1 MSDKGSSTPARS
13 EEADEVNTQT
23 PEEITEE
30 TGEVNAQTQD
40 EITEEADEV
49 NTQTQDEIG
58 EEADED
64 QTQTQE
70 EIREESSEGN
80 NTQEE
85 NDEAEAQG
93 NAQEINEDD
102 DVAVKKLTEDSAR
115 QIFNEFK
122 TGNKS
127 KIILIGAT
135 GTGKTWMAKEIC
147 KVALKN
153 KWDEPIWISLDK
165 KHDKKSFEDTVAR
178 QFCLPTSADERE
190 EDFDENEKGKDKKV
204 DILKILHEKM
214 IDKLKETD
222 KDRFVLLVLDGQ
234 LEMDDEPEM
243 MHENQNEKK
252 KIENYIKEDIL
263 GLKDN
268 AADVEKLKVLIT
280 RRKSGD
286 GDKDE
291 GAMKLKLEPLSG
303 DDASKL
309 FRKHAHGKV
318 LFENYRMV
326 TEALEKNSWRPAEIL
341 MLVGTLNYFAKDNDR
356 ELKLA
361 LEVAAGGL
369 PQLLRYAYDRDCGN
383 SMIDCFWHS
392 WNFLRKHGGVNYNE
406 LITSWIME
414 GCLKRTNR
422 IDKAYVEGHAVLM
435 KLIEYN
441 MLKMQ
446 EDNIIVL
453 EGAALEME
461 EYCRRGFWGMGDP
474 GLASVLK
481 GIDPTCHEDIPRD
494 NVLDGITPADGMIRT
509 LCGHKKENMMSSLL
523 MDGSRLC
530 REVHE
535 AFFGIKES
543 LNLLAIFSPR
553 LKFSNE
559 LSISNPEK
567 LHVLMLRGSYLL
579 EDVEIVEKLTA
590 LTVLEISGSR
600 GCKVSL
606 PGNFFLVVSQLRS
619 LDFSGTGIKSLPDSF
634 SELTELR
641 RLILRDCHELEEL
654 PKLGKFKKLEL
665 IDLSGCKKFKKI
677 QEKSFRSLEKLKV
690 INFSHTQIEK
700 LPIVKTL
707 KNLSIIL
714 LKGCTELSG
723 MRLLKEVTSIKV
735 LDLSGATNIKEVM
748 YDGFQGAT
756 NLRELDLSE
765 TRIQYLPPDIG
776 HLQKLRLKKCD
787 LLRNLPALSG
797 HSRLEE
803 LDLSG
808 CTMLENLPDLS
819 ALEKLKILDL
829 RDTKLWS
836 EELVNSLSHIKDL
849 EIYPKAAA

>member
-13 EEADEVNTQT
+13 EEADEVDTQT

-30 TGEVNAQTQD
+30 AG
-40 EITEEADEV
+40 EV
-49 NTQTQDEIG
+49 NTQTQDEIV

-70 EIREESSEGN
+70 ETGEESSEGN
-80 NTQEE
+80 NTREE

-93 NAQEINEDD
+93 NAQNHSQGVAQEINEDD
-102 DVAVKKLTEDSAR
+102 DVDVKKLTEDSAR
-115 QIFNEFK
+115 QIFEQFK
-122 TGNKS
+122 NGNKS

-147 KVALKN
+147 KVALEN
-153 KWDEPIWISLDK
+153 KCDEPIWISLDK
-165 KHDKKSFEDTVAR
+165 KHDKKSFVDTVAR

-190 EDFDENEKGKDKKV
+190 EDFDENQKGKDKKV
-204 DILKILHEKM
+204 DILKNLHEKM
-214 IDKLKETD
+214 IDKLNEPD
-222 KDRFVLLVLDGQ
+222 EFVLLVLDGQ

-243 MHENQNEKK
+243 MHEDQNEKK
-252 KIENYIKEDIL
+252 KKKIEDFIKEDIL
-263 GLKDN
+263 GLKDKT
-268 AADVEKLKVLIT
+268 ADVKKLKFLIT

-286 GDKDE
+286 GDKDV

-303 DDASKL
+303 DDASRL
-309 FRKHAHGKV
+309 FRKHAHIKV
-318 LFENYRMV
+318 RLENYLMV
-326 TEALEKNSWRPAEIL
+326 LKALEQKSWRPAEIL
-341 MLVGTLNYFAKDNDR
+341 MLAGTLNYFAKDNDR
-356 ELKLA
+356 ELKPA
-361 LEVAAGGL
+361 LEAAAGGL
-369 PQLLRYAYDRDCGN
+369 PQLLRFAYDRDPGN

-453 EGAALEME
+453 EGATLEME
-461 EYCRRGFWGMGDP
+461 EYCRRGYWGTGDP

-481 GIDPTCHEDIPRD
+481 GIDPTCHEDIPRA
-494 NVLDGITPADGMIRT
+494 NVLDGITPADGMMRT

-553 LKFSNE
+553 LKSPDE

-567 LHVLMLRGSYLL
+567 LLVLMLRGSYLL
-579 EDVEIVEKLTA
+579 EDVNIVEKLTA

-600 GCKVSL
+600 DCKVLL
-606 PGNFFLVVSQLRS
+606 PKDFFLVVSQLRS
-619 LDFSGTGIKSLPDSF
+619 LDFSGTGIESLPDSF

-641 RLILRDCHELEEL
+641 RLILRDCSNLEEL
-654 PKLGKFKKLEL
+654 PKLGNFKKLEI

-707 KNLSIIL
+707 TNLSIIL
-714 LKGCTELSG
+714 LKGCSALSG
-723 MRLLKEVTSIKV
+723 MRLLKEVKSIKV

-748 YDGFQGAT
+748 YDCFEGAT

-765 TRIQYLPPDIG
+765 TRIQYLPPAIG
-776 HLQKLRLKKCD
+776 DLQKLRLKKCD

-803 LDLSG
+803 LDLSVISK
-808 CTMLENLPDLS
+808 T
-819 ALEKLKILDL
+819 LKY
-829 RDTKLWS
+829 
-836 EELVNSLSHIKDL
+836 
-849 EIYPKAAA
+849 YPKAVA

>member
-1 MSDKGSSTPARS
+1 MSDKGSSTPATS

-23 PEEITEE
+23 PEE
-30 TGEVNAQTQD
+30 
-40 EITEEADEV
+40 ADEDQ
-49 NTQTQDEIG
+49 TQTQDEINEEADEDQTQIQTQDEIV

-64 QTQTQE
+64 QTQT
-70 EIREESSEGN
+70 REESSEGN

-93 NAQEINEDD
+93 GAQEINEDD
-102 DVAVKKLTEDSAR
+102 DVAVKKLKEDSAG
-115 QIFNEFK
+115 QIFEEFEK
-122 TGNKS
+122 GKK

-147 KVALKN
+147 KVALNLK

-165 KHDKKSFEDTVAR
+165 KHDKKSFVDTVAR

-190 EDFDENEKGKDKKV
+190 EDFDENERGKEKKV
-204 DILKILHEKM
+204 NILKILREKM

-252 KIENYIKEDIL
+252 KIEDYIKEDIL
-263 GLKDN
+263 GLTDE
-268 AADVEKLKVLIT
+268 AANVEKLKVLIT

-286 GDKDE
+286 GDRDE
-291 GAMKLKLEPLSG
+291 GALKLKLEPLSG
-303 DDASKL
+303 NDASRL

-318 LFENYRMV
+318 LLENYRMV

-369 PQLLRYAYDRDCGN
+369 PQLLRYAYDRDRGN

-453 EGAALEME
+453 EGATLEME
-461 EYCRRGFWGMGDP
+461 EYCRRGYWGTGDP

-481 GIDPTCHEDIPRD
+481 GINPTCHENVSRA
-494 NVLDGITPADGMIRT
+494 NVLDGITPADGMMRT
-509 LCGHKKENMMSSLL
+509 LCGYKKENMMSSLL

-535 AFFGIKES
+535 AFFGIKKS

-553 LKFSNE
+553 LKSSNE
-559 LSISNPEK
+559 LSISNPGK
-567 LHVLMLRGSYLL
+567 LLVLMLRGSYLL
-579 EDVEIVEKLTA
+579 KDVNIVENLTA

-600 GCKVSL
+600 DCEVSL
-606 PGNFFLVVSQLRS
+606 PKDFFHRVSQLRS
-619 LDFSGTGIKSLPDSF
+619 LDFSGTGIKLLPPDSF

-654 PKLGKFKKLEL
+654 PKLGKFKKLEI

-723 MRLLKEVTSIKV
+723 MRLLKGVTSIKV

-748 YDGFQGAT
+748 YDGFEGAT

-776 HLQKLRLKKCD
+776 DLQKLRLKKCD

-836 EELVNSLSHIKDL
+836 EELVKSLSHIKDL